1 VTDEEFQR
9 VDHTWAR
16 PLATILACLVK
27 EVRHLGITILC
38 GAIMISCAIC
48 NSGCVTSPMA
58 EFRQDVVT
66 ECEAAREYLSR
77 GCAIPIDEPPCGAEV
92 AETDRCMGL
101 QEAVY
106 QCWQGVSVYCAPWGP
121 DVGSQCDEPEWAL
134 RTCLWPELLEGGA

>member
-1 VTDEEFQR
+1 VTDDQLERLLNEIRDLKAR
-9 VDHTWAR
+9 VRTSTTYIMLML
-16 PLATILACLVK
+16 LA
-27 EVRHLGITILC
+27 
-38 GAIMISCAIC
+38 AIVAIA
-48 NSGCVTSPMA
+48 NNGCVTSPMA
-58 EFRQDVVT
+58 EFREDVVT

-77 GCAIPIDEPPCGAEV
+77 DCAIPIDEPPCGAEV

-134 RTCLWPELLEGGA
+134 RTCLWPELAT